1 LAILETDKHS
11 RQELPI
17 DAEKARHEASR
28 YHRASLLIRDP
39 MIEETLLARET
50 ELLKLAANLE
60 AQAAKLTP
68 D

>member
-1 LAILETDKHS
+1 
-11 RQELPI
+11 
-17 DAEKARHEASR
+17 
-28 YHRASLLIRDP
+28 

-50 ELLKLAANLE
+50 ELRKLAANLE